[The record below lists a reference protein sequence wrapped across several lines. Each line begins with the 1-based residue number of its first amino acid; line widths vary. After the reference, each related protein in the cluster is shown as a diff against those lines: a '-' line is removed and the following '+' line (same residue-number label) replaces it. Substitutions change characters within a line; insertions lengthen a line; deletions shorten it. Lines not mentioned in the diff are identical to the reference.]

1 VAALHVYKYDHRE
14 ERGLA
19 GSQRLSNN
27 KEDPRDSTHGYSI
40 QVPSIPDKSKLQD
53 DLQASRGHLSMM
65 PVGVCMDGVRK
76 TIKPFQPFQVH
87 RKRSPPRSKPTQ
99 SHQAEEGKRLH
110 RLNTPGVLK

>member
-1 VAALHVYKYDHRE
+1 
-14 ERGLA
+14 
-19 GSQRLSNN
+19 
-27 KEDPRDSTHGYSI
+27 
-40 QVPSIPDKSKLQD
+40 
-53 DLQASRGHLSMM
+53 
-65 PVGVCMDGVRK
+65 MDGVRK